1 MGLSA
6 QCRSILSLFFL
17 LFFFRIHVGK
27 QLEGKSQFGIM
38 ELTWRAG
45 TPLRQLNEGT
55 PYNCETGNLP
65 QISSKPVE
73 LKEPFMLKNDQ
84 GKTNFKPH
92 ISKPQRVP
100 PLSHRKLK
108 PFVEKKLNF
117 FRAVNNLDKQDSPV
131 ALDEYNQNQN
141 IIKKK
146 FLDEKGNL
154 LRGRFTD
161 HPPPPKPATPI
172 SFHASPALPSL
183 NKESMTSVRSRNS
196 SGRCLRFYELSRGL
210 TRDFLLS
217 ELNKFHLPTIFKD
230 GRQNRSP

>member
-6 QCRSILSLFFL
+6 QCRSILT
-17 LFFFRIHVGK
+17 LFFFLRIHVGK

-38 ELTWRAG
+38 VLTWRAG
-45 TPLRQLNEGT
+45 TPIRQLNEKT

-73 LKEPFMLKNDQ
+73 LKKPFMLKNDQ
-84 GKTNFKPH
+84 RKTNFKPH
-92 ISKPQRVP
+92 IPKSQSVP
-100 PLSHRKLK
+100 PLSHRKVK

-117 FRAVNNLDKQDSPV
+117 FRAVNSLNKHGSAPV
-131 ALDEYNQNQN
+131 ALGEYNQNQN

-154 LRGRFTD
+154 LQGSFTD
-161 HPPPPKPATPI
+161 HPPPPNTATPI
-172 SFHASPALPSL
+172 SFHASRALPSL
-183 NKESMTSVRSRNS
+183 NNESMTSVRSGNS

-210 TRDFLLS
+210 TRDLLLS
-217 ELNKFHLPTIFKD
+217 ELNKFHLPTIFKE